1 MKGAE
6 ARVCLC
12 LLTFPARL
20 ATVQRKPEAS
30 SLGQATSRAICLQVP
45 ERGSLTPGWGLS
57 GSQRVQAGSGYFS
70 KHTGPSRGQ
79 RGRCQDHEHPPL
91 IQEESSAATQKD
103 GTLRARPPRT
113 LLKCSESMVPVTS
126 LILHVCAEGSLPG
139 DKFLGRLI
147 IPGCGWSSPRVSAL
161 LWGGATSEA
170 PSTLPSLS
178 LCGYFL
184 PCRVLCNLLSSA
196 GAQLCSRGLG
206 LQKARADWSSRA
218 CPLCRS
224 GRSHPV
230 TSMSTP

>member
-1 MKGAE
+1 MSAHVSCRAGHSAEE
-6 ARVCLC
+6 ARSFKFGPGHQQGHL
-12 LLTFPARL
+12 PPSAREREPDTRMG
-20 ATVQRKPEAS
+20 TVSIPKS
-30 SLGQATSRAICLQVP
+30 
-45 ERGSLTPGWGLS
+45 PGRIWILFQTY
-57 GSQRVQAGSGYFS
+57 GSQQGSEGMV
-70 KHTGPSRGQ
+70 P
-79 RGRCQDHEHPPL
+79 QDHEHPPL
-91 IQEESSAATQKD
+91 IQEESSVATQKD

-113 LLKCSESMVPVTS
+113 LLKCSESMAPVTS

-170 PSTLPSLS
+170 SSTLPSQS

-206 LQKARADWSSRA
+206 LQKARADWS
-218 CPLCRS
+218 
-224 GRSHPV
+224 
-230 TSMSTP
+230 